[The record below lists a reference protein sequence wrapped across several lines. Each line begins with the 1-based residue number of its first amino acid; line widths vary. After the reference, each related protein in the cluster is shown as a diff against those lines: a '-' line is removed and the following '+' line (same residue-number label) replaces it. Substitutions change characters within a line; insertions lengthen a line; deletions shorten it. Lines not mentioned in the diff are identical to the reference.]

1 MESIQEDKRTLSLH
15 AYTANLLHNCTV
27 IDSKVQLVDTGL
39 SQHQTMTFEVPLVD
53 IALSQHQA
61 MVAVQMYL
69 VMHICAST
77 IVLRQLHQQV
87 RVCLA
92 SYLHDTRPTQSI
104 KSKEVLSL
112 HTHASRT
119 VLLHMH

>member
-1 MESIQEDKRTLSLH
+1 MKSIQEDKHTLSLH
-15 AYTANLLHNCTV
+15 TYTANLLHNCTV
-27 IDSKVQLVDTGL
+27 IGSKVPLVDIGL

-69 VMHICAST
+69 VIYICAST
-77 IVLRQLHQQV
+77 VVLRQLQQQV
-87 RVCLA
+87 WVCLA
-92 SYLHDTRPTQSI
+92 SHLHDTRPTQSM

-112 HTHASRT
+112 HTHTSRT